1 MLDEIDCISIE
12 RGSSS
17 GEGADGEMSRIT
29 ISLMQELDKISN
41 QAIIIAATNRLDR
54 IDKALIRRFSKVH
67 EVKKLTDAELETLK
81 NNYLMDIGIEL
92 SEPVSM
98 EVKNQSEMITNIN
111 AMIEKEIENSM
122 INNPELEYQLNLEMF
137 GTPKLSSNF

>member
-1 MLDEIDCISIE
+1 
-12 RGSSS
+12 
-17 GEGADGEMSRIT
+17 MSRIT